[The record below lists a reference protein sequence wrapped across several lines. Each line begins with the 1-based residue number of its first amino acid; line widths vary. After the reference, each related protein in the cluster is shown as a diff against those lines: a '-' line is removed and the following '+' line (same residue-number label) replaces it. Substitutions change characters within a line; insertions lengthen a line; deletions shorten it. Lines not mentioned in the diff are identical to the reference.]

1 VRLKLTPRAIFSL
14 SLSLFQS
21 KQEDFTAGGGGA
33 RGYCD
38 VEEIK
43 NAIKEC
49 EGTRFGKK
57 EEDDSISFCFS
68 NPSHHIL
75 CVASL
80 FLTPLFFCDVTFLAR
95 FFFFFFFSVYS
106 HARREQ
112 NAR

>member
-1 VRLKLTPRAIFSL
+1 MRLKLTRAIFSL

-68 NPSHHIL
+68 NPSHHFMR
-75 CVASL
+75 CFSV
-80 FLTPLFFCDVTFLAR
+80 LTPLFFCDVTFLAR
-95 FFFFFFFSVYS
+95 FFFVFFFSVYS

>member
-1 VRLKLTPRAIFSL
+1 MRLKLTRAVFSL

-80 FLTPLFFCDVTFLAR
+80 F
-95 FFFFFFFSVYS
+95 
-106 HARREQ
+106 
-112 NAR
+112 

>member
-1 VRLKLTPRAIFSL
+1 MCTILKLTRAILSL

-57 EEDDSISFCFS
+57 E
-68 NPSHHIL
+68 
-75 CVASL
+75 
-80 FLTPLFFCDVTFLAR
+80 
-95 FFFFFFFSVYS
+95 
-106 HARREQ
+106 
-112 NAR
+112 